1 VDNVAETRINISEI
15 KSEESSLINELI
27 DFLKEKTEA
36 EVETTTDAIVV
47 KSEDKNVSRK
57 YVRVLLKK
65 FLHKN
70 ELKEYFRIIGTEET
84 LTVKKK
90 KTSEE

>member
-1 VDNVAETRINISEI
+1 MAETRINISEI
-15 KSEESSLINELI
+15 KSEDSSLIKELA

-36 EVETTTDAIVV
+36 EVETTTDAIIV
-47 KSEDKNVSRK
+47 KSEDKTVSRK

-84 LTVKKK
+84 ITVKKK
-90 KTSEE
+90 KTAEE